1 MSQVRVAIR
10 VMDHTYQVM
19 CDAAEQDALRAS
31 AAFLDARMREIKQ
44 TGKVIGA
51 ERIAIMAALNLAH
64 ELLAAEQA
72 RERVAALE
80 KRLAALNDKVE
91 SFLRAQTDPE
101 GSKSPS
107 QK

>member
-10 VMDHTYQVM
+10 VMDHDYQVM

-44 TGKVIGA
+44 GGKVIGA
-51 ERIAIMAALNLAH
+51 ERIAIMAALNLAN

-72 RERVAALE
+72 RERVTALE
-80 KRLAALNDKVE
+80 KRLATLNDRVE
-91 SFLRAQTDPE
+91 SFLRAQADPE
-101 GSKSPS
+101 GSKAQSPE
-107 QK
+107 